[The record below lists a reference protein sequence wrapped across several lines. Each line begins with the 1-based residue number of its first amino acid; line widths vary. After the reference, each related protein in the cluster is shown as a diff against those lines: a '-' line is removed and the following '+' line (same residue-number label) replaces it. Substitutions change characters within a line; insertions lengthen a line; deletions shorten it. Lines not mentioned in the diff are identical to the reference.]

1 MVGESLDLVVKS
13 RRVVTPEGERALSIG
28 ARDGRIHALESYTA
42 PLHAASV
49 LDFGDQVVL
58 PGLCDTHVHVNEPGR
73 TEWEGFRTA
82 TRAAAAGGITTIVDM
97 PLNSIPP
104 TVDAPGLA
112 AKRAATEGKLFVDV
126 GLWGGVIPGNT
137 GELAPL
143 FREGLPGFKC
153 FLVPSGV
160 DEFPHVDERDLR
172 QALPVIAE
180 LGAILLVH
188 AEAPGP
194 IEAAERRALA
204 QNSDPRKYS
213 TYLSTRPPEAEVEAI
228 ELLVRLARDTGARI
242 HVVHFA
248 CADAIETLRSA
259 KREKLQ
265 LSAETCPHY
274 LYFRA
279 EEIPDGATAYKCA
292 PPIREERHATALREA
307 LRDGT
312 IDYLVSDHSPCTPAL
327 KKLDT
332 GSFLEAWGGIASL
345 QLGLSIAWTMAK
357 DRGVTFTEIARWM
370 CETPARMAG
379 LGGRKGA
386 IAIGFD
392 ADLTVFDPDAS
403 FVVSGKNLAQRHPVT
418 PYEGQLLAG
427 SVQATFLRGRNIFQR
442 GIIGDEPVGQL
453 VRAGNGSI
461 A

>member
-1 MVGESLDLVVKS
+1 MVGALLDLVLKS
-13 RRVVTPEGERALSIG
+13 RRVVTPEGESPLAVGVRE
-28 ARDGRIHALESYTA
+28 GRIEIIAGYDANLE
-42 PLHAASV
+42 ASAV
-49 LDFGDQVVL
+49 HDFGDAVLL

-104 TVDAPGLA
+104 TVDAPGLL

-126 GLWGGVIPGNT
+126 GLWGGVVPGNT
-137 GELAPL
+137 PELANL

-160 DEFPHVDERDLR
+160 DEFPHVEEGDLR
-172 QALPVIAE
+172 KALPVIAE
-180 LGAILLVH
+180 LGAVLLVH

-194 IEAAERRALA
+194 IEAAERRVSME
-204 QNSDPRKYS
+204 NSDPRKYD
-213 TYLSTRPPEAEVEAI
+213 TYLRTRPPEAELEAL

-248 CADAIETLRSA
+248 CADAIETLKNA
-259 KREKLQ
+259 KREGLR
-265 LSAETCPHY
+265 LTAETCPHY

-292 PPIREERHATALREA
+292 PPIREARHAVALRDA

-312 IDYLVSDHSPCTPAL
+312 IDYLVSDHSPCTPQL
-327 KKLDT
+327 KRLDS

-345 QLGLSIAWTMAK
+345 QLGLSIAWTLGQEQGFSFPELAH
-357 DRGVTFTEIARWM
+357 WM
-370 CETPARMAG
+370 STTPARAAG
-379 LGGRKGA
+379 LDRQKGA
-386 IAIGFD
+386 ILVGRD
-392 ADLTVFDPDAS
+392 ADFAVFDPDAS
-403 FVVSGKNLAQRHPVT
+403 FVVRGAELAQRHPVT
-418 PYEGQLLAG
+418 PYEGERLFG
-427 SVQATFLRGRNIFQR
+427 RVQATYLRGRKIFQA
-442 GIIGDEPVGQL
+442 GNIGDEPYGVL
-453 VRAGNGSI
+453 LRA
-461 A
+461 